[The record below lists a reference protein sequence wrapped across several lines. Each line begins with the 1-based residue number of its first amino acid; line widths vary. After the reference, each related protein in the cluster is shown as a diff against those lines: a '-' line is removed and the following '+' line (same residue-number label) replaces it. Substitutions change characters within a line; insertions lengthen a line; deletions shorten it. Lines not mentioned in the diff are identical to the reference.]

1 MLWTISYMT
10 VCQHPMLIAW
20 HENPRINNKLYYE
33 ASLVN
38 GIELHPMISD
48 GKFSIP
54 VNL

>member
-1 MLWTISYMT
+1 MT
-10 VCQHPMLIAW
+10 VFQHPMLTAW
-20 HENPRINNKLYYE
+20 HENPRINNKLNYE

-38 GIELHPMISD
+38 GKELHPIISD